1 MAHNNAKSLDC
12 WSRKPKCS
20 PVTESPGPL
29 TLTPGIAQTHLCRR
43 LFKRPRNVS
52 EILGFGGFLNLELV
66 LFNRHIYHQ
75 RKLFPPQ
82 DCIDPRPNSN
92 LTHPSHPIGMVLYL
106 GDKLFSFTKTYFHNF
121 TNPRSVRC
129 SLGSPVR
136 VRTAQQI
143 SA

>member
-1 MAHNNAKSLDC
+1 MAHNNAKISDC
-12 WSRKPKCS
+12 WSREPNVHLSLKAPVHS
-20 PVTESPGPL
+20 PSPQGL
-29 TLTPGIAQTHLCRR
+29 R
-43 LFKRPRNVS
+43 KRTFGEDYS
-52 EILGFGGFLNLELV
+52 KGLEILSFRGFLNLELV
-66 LFNRHIYHQ
+66 LSNRHIYHQ
-75 RKLFPPQ
+75 RKLFPPK
-82 DCIDPRPNSN
+82 DCIDARPNSN

-106 GDKLFSFTKTYFHNF
+106 GDKLFSFTETYFHNF

>member
-1 MAHNNAKSLDC
+1 M
-12 WSRKPKCS
+12 
-20 PVTESPGPL
+20 
-29 TLTPGIAQTHLCRR
+29 
-43 LFKRPRNVS
+43 
-52 EILGFGGFLNLELV
+52 ELV
-66 LFNRHIYHQ
+66 LFNSHHISHQ
-75 RKLFPPQ
+75 RQLFPPQ
-82 DCIDPRPNSN
+82 DCIDPRPNGN

-106 GDKLFSFTKTYFHNF
+106 GDKLFSFTKTYLHNF

>member
-1 MAHNNAKSLDC
+1 MAHNNAKISDC
-12 WSRKPKCS
+12 WSREPNVHLSLKAPVHS
-20 PVTESPGPL
+20 PSPQGL
-29 TLTPGIAQTHLCRR
+29 R
-43 LFKRPRNVS
+43 KRTFGEDYS
-52 EILGFGGFLNLELV
+52 KGLEILSFRGFLNLELV
-66 LFNRHIYHQ
+66 LSNRHIYHQ